1 MDLKKNKINNF
12 KIKPPSGKTSGEIPT
27 PHDICKLS
35 TVMIFN
41 AKRQGGKSVA
51 VTNYLK
57 KLLDLGLMDRII
69 ILTPTWLSNKDT
81 YTPLNIEEE
90 DVLEP
95 GKGSIKEVI
104 QIVEGEKADWDL
116 FCKQKQMYER
126 FKNDMQGNIAI
137 KDIPPNV
144 LLQYHEWDFFNRR
157 PEWKYKKEVSPRL
170 FLIIDDML
178 GTPLMLPSSGLINL
192 IIKHRH
198 IGDGCGISVAMLVQS
213 YACQGGLNRAIRE
226 NCCQLALFKNTD
238 LNQRKKII
246 QEMGDVDEEKFL
258 KMFDYATQEP
268 FGFLFI
274 DFNAKSKEQQFR
286 KNFDEYLN
294 F

>member
-1 MDLKKNKINNF
+1 MDIRKNKINNF
-12 KIKPPSGKTSGEIPT
+12 TIKPPKDKASGSIET
-27 PHDICKLS
+27 PHDIPKLS
-35 TVMIFN
+35 TLMIFN
-41 AKRQGGKSVA
+41 AKRQGGKTVA
-51 VTNYLK
+51 ITNYLK

-69 ILTPTWLSNKDT
+69 ILTPTWLSNENT
-81 YTPLNIEEE
+81 YKPLNIAEE

-95 GKGSIKEVI
+95 HKGSIKEVM
-104 QIVEGEKADWDL
+104 QIIKQEKADWDD
-116 FCKQKQMYER
+116 FQTQKELYKR
-126 FKNDMQGNIAI
+126 FKNDMQGNIPI

-144 LLQYHEWDFFNRR
+144 LLQYHDWNFFNHK
-157 PEWKYKKEVSPRL
+157 PEWKYKKEVTPRL

-178 GTPLMLPSSGLINL
+178 GTPLMLPSSGLVNMC
-192 IIKHRH
+192 IKHRH
-198 IGDGCGISVAMLVQS
+198 LFEVGISIAMLVQS

-246 QEMGDVDEEKFL
+246 QEMGDIDEEKFL
-258 KMFDYATQEP
+258 KMFEYATAEP

-274 DFNAKSKEQQFR
+274 DFNAKSPEQQFR